1 MTVRGTLR
9 GLVLLAAAMSAIAC
23 RDSAKPSAAAL
34 ATEPS
39 ARPARTEAPE
49 LVDLSSSL
57 EAIRLEFNAHKNEK
71 RFLTLLAPT

>member
-9 GLVLLAAAMSAIAC
+9 AFVLLAAAMSAIAC
-23 RDSAKPSAAAL
+23 RDSAEPSAAAL

-49 LVDLSSSL
+49 LIDLSSSL
-57 EAIRLEFNAHKNEK
+57 EAIRLEFNAHENDK